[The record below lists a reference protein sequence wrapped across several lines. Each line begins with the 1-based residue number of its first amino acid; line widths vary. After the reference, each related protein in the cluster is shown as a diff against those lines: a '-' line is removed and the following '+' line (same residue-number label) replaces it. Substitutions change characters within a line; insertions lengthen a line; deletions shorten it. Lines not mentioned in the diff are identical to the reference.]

1 MADQAEELFDTPFT
15 CEETT
20 EYDNRIEDS
29 FDSESE
35 IEEEQEDV
43 SYRKSWEEAEQKF
56 ARFER
61 NYRIRRIRELTTTPF
76 KRRRGRPA
84 KKVAA

>member
-1 MADQAEELFDTPFT
+1 MTEHDDELIDTPFA

-20 EYDNRIEDS
+20 EYDNRIEDN
-29 FDSESE
+29 FEAE
-35 IEEEQEDV
+35 LEEDQEDV
-43 SYRKSWEEAEQKF
+43 SYRKNWEELEQKF

-76 KRRRGRPA
+76 KRRRGRPP
-84 KKVAA
+84 KRVAA

>member
-1 MADQAEELFDTPFT
+1 MADRDDELLDTPFA

-29 FDSESE
+29 LEPE
-35 IEEEQEDV
+35 PEEDQEDV
-43 SYRKSWEEAEQKF
+43 SYRKNRDEMEQKF

-84 KKVAA
+84 RKVAA